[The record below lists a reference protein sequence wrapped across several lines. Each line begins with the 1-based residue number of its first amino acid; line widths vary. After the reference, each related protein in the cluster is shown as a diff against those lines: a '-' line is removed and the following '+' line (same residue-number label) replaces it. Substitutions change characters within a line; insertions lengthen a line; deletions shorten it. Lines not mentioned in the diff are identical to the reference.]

1 MAACSCAFC
10 VSFGVACLTA
20 SHGCLGAAVGL
31 PGVAMIV
38 LAGVGGGDLVRGEGV
53 VIWKAEGKMQN
64 GKF

>member
-1 MAACSCAFC
+1 MAAHACAFC

-38 LAGVGGGDLVRGEGV
+38 LAGVGGGDLVTSGRWVG
-53 VIWKAEGKMQN
+53 
-64 GKF
+64 